1 MFVNISVIIELIFD
15 YVQREG
21 MGTMNEQSKQTLE
34 KAKYE
39 ELKAVVKKLEEKNY
53 SRLIVFR
60 SGSKDWYKM
69 GGNSVLI
76 YKNQIVPHLKMKAN
90 IQPDTDFTKTLF
102 EDGVVSFR
110 GTESLQER
118 LQKIEKLK
126 RVTKKNDVVVFDLTF
141 VTTIE
146 QMEQY
151 REELRDEKE
160 RACAILKANIV
171 LAPEVYG
178 KLKYIQK
185 RIFETV
191 RKMTVYE
198 RSYNGMVMAEYSRLM
213 TKNYMMMNN
222 NMISEKEG
230 WSEILRLT
238 NLLIMEVTFVT
249 ELNVLRSDV
258 GANIGAELI
267 DVRKAS
273 EKALRRLS

>member
-1 MFVNISVIIELIFD
+1 
-15 YVQREG
+15 
-21 MGTMNEQSKQTLE
+21 MNEVSKQTQE

-39 ELKAVVKKLEEKNY
+39 ELKQAIKKLEEKNY

-60 SGSKDWYKM
+60 SGGKDWYKM
-69 GGNSVLI
+69 GGNSLLI

-90 IQPDTDFTKTLF
+90 VQPDTDYTKTIF
-102 EDGVVSFR
+102 ADGIISFR
-110 GTESLQER
+110 GVESLTER

-126 RVTKKNDVVVFDLTF
+126 HITRKSDVVVFDLNF

-160 RACAILKANIV
+160 RAVAILKTNIV
-171 LAPEVYG
+171 LSPEVYG